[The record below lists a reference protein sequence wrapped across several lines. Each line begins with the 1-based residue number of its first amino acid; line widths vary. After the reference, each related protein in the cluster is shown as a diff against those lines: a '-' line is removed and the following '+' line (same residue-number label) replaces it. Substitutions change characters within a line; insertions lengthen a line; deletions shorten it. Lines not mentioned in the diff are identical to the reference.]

1 MATDPKIIKNF
12 TCFQGLSEEQIDA
25 IAKIS
30 NSICY
35 SAGYTLI
42 KEGEPG
48 DMIYLLID
56 GEIEVFFEHTATGV
70 LRVDT
75 VSSEEVIGCAAFVP
89 PYIYTA
95 TEKCLTDVEVLEID
109 TDELRNLIKKDP
121 DLGLQIQEHIIKTLN
136 ERILVLRQRAF
147 S

>member
-1 MATDPKIIKNF
+1 MATGSKMIKNF
-12 TCFQGLSEEQIDA
+12 SCFQDLSEEQIDA
-25 IAKIS
+25 IARIS

-35 SAGYTLI
+35 SAGYTLF

-56 GEIEVFFEHTATGV
+56 GEVEVFYEHTETGV
-70 LRVDT
+70 HLVDT
-75 VSSEEVIGCAAFVP
+75 VSSEEVVGCAAIVP
-89 PYIYTA
+89 PYTYTA
-95 TEKCLTDVEVLEID
+95 TEKCLTDVEVLEIE
-109 TDELRNLIKKDP
+109 TAKLHNLIENDP
-121 DLGLQIQEHIIKTLN
+121 DLGLHIQEHIIKTLN